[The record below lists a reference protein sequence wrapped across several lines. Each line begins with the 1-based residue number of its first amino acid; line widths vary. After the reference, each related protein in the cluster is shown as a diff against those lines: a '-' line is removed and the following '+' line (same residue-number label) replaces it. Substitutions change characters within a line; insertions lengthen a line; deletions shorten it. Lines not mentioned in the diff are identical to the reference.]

1 MPPRP
6 PRQEAARLPAS
17 AAEEPAAAAGRP
29 CALAVAAS
37 PHREGSAVLAAR
49 ALVQG
54 MRAAGAPA
62 ETLDLSLLSFEG
74 CRHCGACARA
84 PHACA
89 RAPFDD
95 CEAVFARLARAGFL
109 AFAVPVYNYGLPA
122 QVKALVDRTQRFY
135 EAGVRPLAGVPAAAV
150 FLAGRTAGRRLFEGA
165 GLELRC
171 FCRTMG
177 LDLLGVKELRG
188 VESPPG
194 PGGQVLAEIE
204 SFGRTLGAG
213 LEAAQAKAARRSGA
227 C

>member
-1 MPPRP
+1 MPSQPERP
-6 PRQEAARLPAS
+6 AGPARQA
-17 AAEEPAAAAGRP
+17 
-29 CALAVAAS
+29 CALVLAAS
-37 PHREGSAVLAAR
+37 PHREGSAVRAAR

-54 MRAAGAPA
+54 MQAAGTPA
-62 ETLDLSLLSFEG
+62 GLIDLSRLSFEG

-95 CEAVFARLARAGFL
+95 CEAVFARLAGASFA

-122 QVKALVDRTQRFY
+122 QFKALVDRSQRFY
-135 EAGVRPLAGVPAAAV
+135 EAGVRPLAGVPACAV

-177 LDLLGVKELRG
+177 LDLACVKEVRG
-188 VESPPG
+188 VEKPPEA
-194 PGGQVLAEIE
+194 GGAVLAEIE
-204 SFGRTLGAG
+204 AFGRRLRLG
-213 LEAAQAKAARRSGA
+213 
-227 C
+227 